1 MMDPDVQKKMGPS
14 LLKKQ
19 TSVFD
24 KYSEPTPTAFFKN
37 NSSNSE
43 KLLDDFLLKPEALF
57 QPEKQLMPVLEIPEL
72 SKENSL
78 VESNMGENGKS

>member
-57 QPEKQLMPVLEIPEL
+57 
-72 SKENSL
+72 
-78 VESNMGENGKS
+78 